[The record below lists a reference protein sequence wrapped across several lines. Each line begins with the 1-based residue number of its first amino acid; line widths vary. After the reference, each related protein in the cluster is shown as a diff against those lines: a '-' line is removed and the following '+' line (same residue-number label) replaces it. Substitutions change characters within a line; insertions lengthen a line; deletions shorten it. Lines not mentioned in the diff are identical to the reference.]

1 METTRGDGVPGL
13 FGEVVDS
20 LYRGIRLRCPCCG
33 YGQLFATRFR
43 THERCSVCDERFER
57 EPGQWFGAVYV
68 NLCLTLLL
76 VTGGYLL
83 ARAFTPLSPV
93 QQLWI
98 WIPLAVIG
106 PLLLHRPSTGLWTSL
121 VFIGEGLY
129 LRWPRR

>member
-1 METTRGDGVPGL
+1 M
-13 FGEVVDS
+13 
-20 LYRGIRLRCPCCG
+20 
-33 YGQLFATRFR
+33 
-43 THERCSVCDERFER
+43 
-57 EPGQWFGAVYV
+57 